1 MRYREKKESIQ
12 DINIS
17 PLIDMVFILLIFFMV
32 STTFVKDMK
41 LDLDRPAASSAVT
54 ASTKAIRLY
63 IDSSGET
70 YLDGEPVRV
79 WVIQS
84 RLRDQLKSS
93 LTKLNN
99 SDILDPQSANR
110 LAANYCDL
118 VVEISANLDDVAS
131 VENWEMKKTF
141 YQSQL
146 DEQSD

>member
-1 MRYREKKESIQ
+1 MRYREKKDSIQ

-41 LDLDRPAASSAVT
+41 LDLERPAASSSST

-63 IDSSGET
+63 IDSAGDT

-84 RLRDQLKSS
+84 RLRDMLRATTGKSV
-93 LTKLNN
+93 LVVTDDGVPAGRLVEVV
-99 SDILDPQSANR
+99 DQAR
-110 LAANYCDL
+110 LAGAQ
-118 VVEISANLDDVAS
+118 DVGVAT
-131 VENWEMKKTF
+131 VAEAGAG
-141 YQSQL
+141 
-146 DEQSD
+146 